1 MALGKVGGNQLET
14 TLNIDSGTLYV
25 DGANNRVGI
34 GTQNPG
40 STLEVS
46 GAIQATGNAITVS
59 DDGFNS
65 RINLFNTGSGGSN
78 FSLYSTMSSFG
89 QGANTF
95 MLYSPSATNGI
106 IKADSSGRVTMPYA
120 LAVSSYLNSSHSHTG
135 TSNNKVNNW
144 AAGFGTGHL
153 FPSTRA
159 HSSFD
164 YTNSRFTAPVAG
176 LYLMSYKPDYGT
188 AVTTSHYVSFG
199 INGAARNFDIIE
211 DIPINVNGGANYTAY
226 LYLNQNDYV
235 EMYTHGGATYSLNSG
250 GNQWNTWWF
259 ILQLS

>member
-1 MALGKVGGNQLET
+1 MATSDIKKGP
-14 TLNIDSGTLYV
+14 LYV
-25 DGANNRVGI
+25 DSTNNRVGI

-40 STLEVS
+40 SALEVA

-59 DDGFNS
+59 DAGFNS

-95 MLYSPSATNGI
+95 MLYSPSATAGI
-106 IKADSSGRVTMPYA
+106 IKAHVDGYVTMPYA
-120 LAVSSYLNSSHSHTG
+120 LAVSSYLNVAHTHSGGG
-135 TSNNKVNNW
+135 TSKVNNW

-159 HSSFD
+159 HGSFD
-164 YTNSRFTAPVAG
+164 YTNSRFVAPVAG
-176 LYLMSYKPDYGT
+176 LYLMSFKADYGT
-188 AVTTSHYVSFG
+188 AVSTSHYVSFG
-199 INGAARNFDIIE
+199 INGATRNFDIIE
-211 DIPINVNGGANYTAY
+211 DIPINVNGGANYAAY

-235 EMYTHGGATYSLNSG
+235 EMYTHGGTTYNLNSG

-259 ILQLS
+259 VIQLS